1 MPAPSPKD
9 RPPGPGWIHKIKHD
23 GFRIMARRD
32 GKGVRLYTRNGY
44 DFADR
49 FPQIAEAISSLPVQ
63 SCFIDGEAIAVDER
77 GLSVFDFLRYRC
89 HDHAAV
95 LCAFDLIELDGDDL
109 RPLPIEYRKCRLGK
123 LLQPARRSQT
133 GITLNEHYEGDGSV
147 ENKLEGWQAADR
159 LYWEVVGG

>member
-1 MPAPSPKD
+1 M
-9 RPPGPGWIHKIKHD
+9 
-23 GFRIMARRD
+23 
-32 GKGVRLYTRNGY
+32 TRSRACPVSLG
-44 DFADR
+44 DV
-49 FPQIAEAISSLPVQ
+49 EAISNLPAQ
-63 SCFIDGEAIAVDER
+63 PCFIDGDTIVVDER
-77 GLSVFDFLRYRC
+77 GLSVLDLCYRC

-133 GITLNEHYEGDGSV
+133 SITLNEHYEGDGAV